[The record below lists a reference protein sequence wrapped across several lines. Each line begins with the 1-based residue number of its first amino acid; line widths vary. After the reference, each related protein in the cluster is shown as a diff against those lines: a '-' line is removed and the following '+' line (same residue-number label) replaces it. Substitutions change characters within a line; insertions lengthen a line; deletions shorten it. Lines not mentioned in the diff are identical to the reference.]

1 MNQEALIDTQA
12 DKDANTEASSYG
24 QRLRKARE
32 ALGYSVDEVAIE
44 LHLARDVIIHIEQ
57 EAEGSLPNPIFV
69 RGYLRAYA
77 KLVNV
82 DAEQVIA
89 AFNKVCAPEEHKK
102 LTPSRQIVIRPMKA
116 GGEKPVRWVTYII
129 FIGLIALVL
138 MWWHSHNS
146 DTSSSDNGTMAA
158 LATLKPVSDNANTS
172 SLSTAAVTSN
182 AANQAST
189 ATNAGASSQVTSG
202 ASQVVSSYSPNNVV
216 DTNVQNL
223 APNANAPAAGSNTIT
238 TPTSQSTTTPTTTS
252 SNTQATTQTAAAQ
265 PGQTLTTTPVPVV
278 NAPQTSTT
286 DNNSAG
292 TGVKQPSTKPKST
305 ASAWRNPDL
314 Q

>member
-1 MNQEALIDTQA
+1 MNQEALIDTQ
-12 DKDANTEASSYG
+12 DDNNDVGSETNGYG
-24 QRLRKARE
+24 NRLRKARE
-32 ALGYSVDEVAIE
+32 GLGYSVDEVAIE

-57 EAEGSLPNPIFV
+57 EAQTSLPNPIFV

-77 KLVNV
+77 KLVQV
-82 DAEQVIA
+82 DPEQVIV
-89 AFNKVCAPEEHKK
+89 AFNKICAPEDHKK
-102 LTPSRQIVIRPMKA
+102 SIPSRQIVIKPMKA

-146 DTSSSDNGTMAA
+146 DTTGNDNGTMAA
-158 LATLKPVSDNANTS
+158 LATLKPVSDNATTS
-172 SLSTAAVTSN
+172 GVSTTTTTAASN
-182 AANQAST
+182 AVTQTALPATAAGSSAVTGST
-189 ATNAGASSQVTSG
+189 
-202 ASQVVSSYSPNNVV
+202 SQVVSSYSPNNVV

-223 APNANAPAAGSNTIT
+223 APNTNAAVSSAATGA
-238 TPTSQSTTTPTTTS
+238 TPTSSNAANANVQGTVTTS
-252 SNTQATTQTAAAQ
+252 AAA

-278 NAPQTSTT
+278 NAPQTSTG
-286 DNNSAG
+286 DNSSTG
-292 TGVKQPSTKPKST
+292 TSTKQPSAKPKST